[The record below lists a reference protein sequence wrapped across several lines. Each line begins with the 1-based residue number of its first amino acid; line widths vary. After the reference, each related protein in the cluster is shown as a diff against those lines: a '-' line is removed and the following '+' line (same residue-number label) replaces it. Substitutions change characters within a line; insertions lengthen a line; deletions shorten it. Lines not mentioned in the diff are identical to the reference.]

1 MKKKIQIKFSSLN
14 SYKNK
19 EFVETIKYFM
29 FTAPPDCESGKF
41 TCGAYSYNQT
51 YCIPPHYRYNTI
63 KRTAY
68 PLTTGTTHLNVLHTP
83 SLQVQYNQTY
93 CRPPHNR
100 FNTIKRTAY
109 PLATGTIQ
117 SNVLQTPS
125 LQVQ

>member
-68 PLTTGTTHLNVLHTP
+68 PLTTGTIQSNVLHTP
-83 SLQVQYNQTY
+83 HYRY
-93 CRPPHNR
+93 
-100 FNTIKRTAY
+100 NTIRRIAY
-109 PLATGTIQ
+109 RLTTGTIQ
-117 SNVLQTPS
+117 SNVLHTPS
-125 LQVQ
+125 LKVQYD